1 MSAIPN
7 AEKEAFALSTGA
19 TNNSLEKL
27 RGELKRLIASCTD
40 VEERRI
46 GFGNLRAECSE
57 WHRSEEKITNV
68 AIIYETPGGSTC
80 QINIDY
86 DHAGGRFSFLGPK
99 LEDTIVTFEPAD
111 VVAMVNNHI
120 RTIPDRRL
128 RYLHQQID
136 HWVAEGK
143 TRSQL
148 FAELNKLL
156 QAEFLG
162 GRISTTELRK
172 GIDYA
177 LAHYATAV

>member
-1 MSAIPN
+1 MSA
-7 AEKEAFALSTGA
+7 GA
-19 TNNSLEKL
+19 TNNSLDKL
-27 RGELKRLIASCTD
+27 TAELERLIASCTN

-46 GFGNLRAECSE
+46 GFGNLRSECSE

-86 DHAGGRFSFLGPK
+86 DHDSGQFSFLGPR
-99 LEDTIVTFEPAD
+99 LEETIATFEPAD
-111 VVAMVNNHI
+111 VVAMVNNHV
-120 RTIPDRRL
+120 RTIPERRL
-128 RYLHQQID
+128 AYLHQQID

-156 QAEFLG
+156 QTEFLG
-162 GRISTTELRK
+162 GRISTTELHK
-172 GIDYA
+172 GIEYA
-177 LAHYATAV
+177 LAHYATAG